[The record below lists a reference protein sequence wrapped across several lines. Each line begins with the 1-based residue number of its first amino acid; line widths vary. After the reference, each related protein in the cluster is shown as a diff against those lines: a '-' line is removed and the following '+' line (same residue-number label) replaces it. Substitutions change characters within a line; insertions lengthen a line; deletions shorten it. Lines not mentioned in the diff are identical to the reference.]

1 MVKLCKNIR
10 RKSMNVT
17 RVTGN
22 IASNVHNHSIQPT
35 KDSKREKQVS
45 KDSNN
50 TDSAAVYESSK
61 DTVAKETKAKTQNIY
76 KRDDMTIEKLKAEAE
91 KRTGQLRSLVEKML
105 LKQGKTYDE
114 TTDIYAFLKSGDYT
128 VDEEVSKQAQ
138 SDISEDGYW
147 GVEKTSDRLL
157 SFAKALTG
165 GDPTKIDEMRTAV
178 EKGFADATS
187 AWGGELPSI
196 CKDTYDATMKK
207 FDEWE
212 ATASS

>member
-1 MVKLCKNIR
+1 MSI
-10 RKSMNVT
+10 T

-22 IASNVHNHSIQPT
+22 IASYVNNDCKHSV
-35 KDSKREKQVS
+35 KDSKKEKQTNKAAS
-45 KDSNN
+45 N
-50 TDSAAVYESSK
+50 TDSAAAYESSK
-61 DTVAKETKAKTQNIY
+61 ENGVKETKAKSQSLY

-91 KRTGQLRSLVEKML
+91 KRTSQLRSLVEKML

-138 SDISEDGYW
+138 ADIAEDGYW
-147 GVEKTSDRLL
+147 GVEQTSDRLL

-165 GDPTKIDEMRTAV
+165 GDPSKIDEMRAAV
-178 EKGFADATS
+178 EKGFADATHN
-187 AWGGELPSI
+187 WGGELPSI

-212 ATASS
+212 ATVSS